1 MATHATAS
9 FEVKNW
15 DEQPSLPADGAAK
28 VTQAS
33 VTMAFEGD
41 LEGEGSVEWLMGYG
55 EDGTAAFVGL
65 ERIVGTVAGRSGS
78 FVLQHTGTFDGELAK
93 AELAIVPGSGTGEL
107 SGIEGEG
114 SLEAGF
120 GSDGVRSLELD
131 YSLASGV

>member
-1 MATHATAS
+1 MSGHAKAA
-9 FEVKNW
+9 FEVTNW
-15 DEQPSLPADGAAK
+15 DEQPSLQADGASK

-65 ERIVGTVAGRSGS
+65 ERIVGTVGGRSGS
-78 FVLQHTGTFDGELAK
+78 FVLQHTGTFDGESAK
-93 AELAIVPGSGTGEL
+93 AALAIVPGSGTGEL
-107 SGIEGEG
+107 AGIEGDG
-114 SLEAGF
+114 SFEAGL

-131 YSLASGV
+131 YSIPA